1 MNNMEFPVDLFTF
14 VKKTLNGKFVFS
26 VYRVQHLVIYHTKY
40 LAVADTQLRNFCRQ
54 AREKG
59 LPNFFLCA
67 IKYFTPFIF
76 TTLSCFSLQD
86 CLKEVTQ
93 ELFCTKRF
101 ALEVCH
107 LIDSCDASQYRSKTH
122 CLQYEK
128 KKQFFQ
134 NHMMLRERFW
144 EGLLIKN

>member
-1 MNNMEFPVDLFTF
+1 MEFPVDLFTF

-26 VYRVQHLVIYHTKY
+26 VYCVQHLVIYHTKY

-128 KKQFFQ
+128 KKQFSQ